1 MKKIGIIGAGRFG
14 MSMAQALS
22 ESGVEVVLMD
32 RNGSLVQSASS
43 IVTHAVQ
50 GDATNARALEE
61 SGIGECDVAVVAI
74 GSNIEAS
81 TLATANCKDL
91 GVNEVIAKA
100 TSDLHGKI
108 LKKIGADQVIFPDR
122 EAVGAGADQVIFPDR
137 DSAHRLA
144 RSIIDH
150 GAFDLLELSEGCSI
164 AEINVP
170 ESCVDK
176 TLAETDLRKKTGVTV
191 LCIRRPAAN
200 PKKPRELL
208 IPTPTEKILASDRL
222 IVFGSTKQIDDLSF
236 EKK

>member
-108 LKKIGADQVIFPDR
+108 LKKIGADQVIFS
-122 EAVGAGADQVIFPDR
+122 DR

-164 AEINVP
+164 AEIDVP

-191 LCIRRPAAN
+191 LCIRRTAAN
-200 PKKPRELL
+200 PKKPR
-208 IPTPTEKILASDRL
+208 
-222 IVFGSTKQIDDLSF
+222 
-236 EKK
+236 

>member
-14 MSMAQALS
+14 MSRAQALS

-81 TLATANCKDL
+81 TLATANCKEI

-108 LKKIGADQVIFPDR
+108 LKKI
-122 EAVGAGADQVIFPDR
+122 GADQVIFPDR

-164 AEINVP
+164 AEIDVP

>member
-22 ESGVEVVLMD
+22 ESGVEVVLVD

-108 LKKIGADQVIFPDR
+108 LKKIGADQVIFPDH
-122 EAVGAGADQVIFPDR
+122 E
-137 DSAHRLA
+137 SAHRLA
-144 RSIIDH
+144 RSLANR
-150 GAFDLLELSEGCSI
+150 GAFDLLEISEGCSI

-176 TLAETDLRKKTGVTV
+176 TLAQADLRNKTGVTV
-191 LCIRRPAAN
+191 LCIRRQDEN
-200 PKKPRELL
+200 PKKPRAIM
-208 IPTPTEKILASDRL
+208 IPGPNDQIHADDKL
-222 IVFGSTKQIDDLSF
+222 IVFGTTKQIDELNAQT
-236 EKK
+236 

>member
-122 EAVGAGADQVIFPDR
+122 

-176 TLAETDLRKKTGVTV
+176 TLAEMDLRKKTGVTV
-191 LCIRRPAAN
+191 LCIRRPDAK
-200 PKKPRELL
+200 PKKPREIL
-208 IPTPTEKILASDRL
+208 IPSPMEKILAGDRL
-222 IVFGSTKQIDDLSF
+222 IVFGSTKQIDDLSV
-236 EKK
+236 EK